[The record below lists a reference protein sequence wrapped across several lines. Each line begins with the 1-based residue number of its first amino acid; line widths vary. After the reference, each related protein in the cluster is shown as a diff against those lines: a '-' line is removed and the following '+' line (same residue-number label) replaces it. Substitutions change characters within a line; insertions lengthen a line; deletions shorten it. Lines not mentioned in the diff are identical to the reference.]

1 MVTFDAGNVL
11 QNWIDITTVDL
22 REFSEMRVFAC
33 KYCHGK
39 DHQYMWLSQREFD
52 SKHSQARA
60 GKGPW
65 RQIDRRQQRF
75 QDVTNSSDPM
85 ATDAGGFGFTKQL
98 IPRALPRVRRVWR
111 NDGDLPRQRW
121 LQRTGCKSVQR
132 GVTNQRWDPS
142 TGREQ
147 S

>member
-1 MVTFDAGNVL
+1 MTTRKSAGANGHGLLKNPDILSEVEKNTQEIAKMATFDAGNVL

-60 GKGPW
+60 GKGPR

-75 QDVTNSSDPM
+75 
-85 ATDAGGFGFTKQL
+85 
-98 IPRALPRVRRVWR
+98 PRC
-111 NDGDLPRQRW
+111 DQ
-121 LQRTGCKSVQR
+121 QQ
-132 GVTNQRWDPS
+132 
-142 TGREQ
+142 
-147 S
+147 